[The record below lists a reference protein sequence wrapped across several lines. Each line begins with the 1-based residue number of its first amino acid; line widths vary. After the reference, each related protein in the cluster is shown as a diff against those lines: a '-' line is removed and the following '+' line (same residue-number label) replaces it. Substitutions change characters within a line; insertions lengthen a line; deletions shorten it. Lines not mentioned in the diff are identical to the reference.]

1 MKGKNDSTPFLP
13 LKSKI
18 GGKVTYVHNKD
29 DICLTERQADYVY
42 ETVKKGNMINT
53 QTMTSE
59 MTQDQGDN
67 PYKRVVLNNVYKVPE
82 KCPEMKNGSIF
93 SDNVRYVQH
102 DQRTTQNLNFDTLD
116 YRNHKDLYL
125 QLKEEPLPI
134 LDVDFGIYPGMTKAR
149 YLDAYE
155 DISAEMVYASKFEE
169 NSDLSKTYLG
179 KTDTTR
185 NTKIKAEERFPITG
199 QGFASGKLLD
209 GTECQILLDTGATK
223 SYMSKSYYLR
233 CKTLHALPKF
243 SSNTQRIQV
252 ENGQYVSVLFVIP
265 VIIDIHGHRF
275 EIFTLV
281 SKIHDNVDLVMGMKN
296 IFELEGVIDSR
307 ESCFSFLSRSIPFF
321 PTTTVEIAP
330 ASQKIV
336 MVDAPFVEELS
347 GMAMIKILDMK
358 EQTTSMIKL
367 KFIQNKAVLKIKNKT
382 HKTITFGKTNMM
394 GIVDLR
400 SLGFY
405 KIKQEVLQEHLSRHY
420 HFELADDVCD
430 RYNRLVNLMRKEEE
444 NSEGKFPWLDNTD
457 ERKHM
462 TDREI
467 LDKYINLDNS
477 CLTKAEKEQVRD
489 LLYQY
494 KDAFSLRDQIG
505 LCPNIE
511 IEIDVTDKSP
521 FFIRPFHANEDDKVI
536 LDKEMKQLCYLG
548 ILKEGFSA
556 YSSHVML
563 ISRKMTK
570 DKRVVTDF
578 RHLNMWIAKNN
589 LAYPLENVG
598 FSFCLLIIM
607 KLNYVPD
614 LYKQSRFY
622 L

>member
-1 MKGKNDSTPFLP
+1 
-13 LKSKI
+13 
-18 GGKVTYVHNKD
+18 
-29 DICLTERQADYVY
+29 
-42 ETVKKGNMINT
+42 
-53 QTMTSE
+53 
-59 MTQDQGDN
+59 
-67 PYKRVVLNNVYKVPE
+67 
-82 KCPEMKNGSIF
+82 
-93 SDNVRYVQH
+93 
-102 DQRTTQNLNFDTLD
+102 
-116 YRNHKDLYL
+116 
-125 QLKEEPLPI
+125 
-134 LDVDFGIYPGMTKAR
+134 MTKAR

-155 DISAEMVYASKFEE
+155 DIYADMVYASKFDE
-169 NSDLSKTYLG
+169 NSDLSTTYLG
-179 KTDTTR
+179 RTDTTR

-209 GTECQILLDTGATK
+209 GTECQMLLDTGATK

-252 ENGQYVSVLFVIP
+252 GNGQYVSVLFVIP
-265 VIIDIHGHRF
+265 VVIDIHRHRF

-281 SKIHDNVDLVMGMKN
+281 SEIHDNVDLVMGMKN

-358 EQTTSMIKL
+358 EQTTNMIKL
-367 KFIQNKAVLKIKNKT
+367 KFIWNKAVLKIKNKT
-382 HKTITFGKTNMM
+382 HETITFSRTDMM

-420 HFELADDVCD
+420 HFKLADNVCD
-430 RYNRLVNLMRKEEE
+430 QYNRLVNLMRKEEE
-444 NSEGKFPWLDNTD
+444 NSEGKFPWLDDTD

-494 KDAFSLRDQIG
+494 KDAFSLRDEIG

-521 FFIRPFHANEDDKVI
+521 FFIRPFHANEDDKTI
-536 LDKEMKQLCYLG
+536 LDKEMK
-548 ILKEGFSA
+548 
-556 YSSHVML
+556 
-563 ISRKMTK
+563 
-570 DKRVVTDF
+570 
-578 RHLNMWIAKNN
+578 
-589 LAYPLENVG
+589 
-598 FSFCLLIIM
+598 
-607 KLNYVPD
+607 
-614 LYKQSRFY
+614 
-622 L
+622 

>member
-1 MKGKNDSTPFLP
+1 
-13 LKSKI
+13 
-18 GGKVTYVHNKD
+18 
-29 DICLTERQADYVY
+29 
-42 ETVKKGNMINT
+42 
-53 QTMTSE
+53 
-59 MTQDQGDN
+59 
-67 PYKRVVLNNVYKVPE
+67 
-82 KCPEMKNGSIF
+82 MKNWSIF

-102 DQRTTQNLNFDTLD
+102 NQRTTQNLNFDTLD
-116 YRNHKDLYL
+116 YRNHRDLYL

-134 LDVDFGIYPGMTKAR
+134 LDMDFGLYPDMTKAR

-155 DISAEMVYASKFEE
+155 DIYAEMVYASKCNE
-169 NSDLSKTYLG
+169 NSDLSTTYLG
-179 KTDTTR
+179 KTDMTR

-252 ENGQYVSVLFVIP
+252 GNGQYVSVLFVIP

-275 EIFTLV
+275 KIFTLV
-281 SKIHDNVDLVMGMKN
+281 SEIHDNVDLIMGMKN
-296 IFELEGVIDSR
+296 MFELEGVIDSR

-321 PTTTVEIAP
+321 PATTVEIAP

-347 GMAMIKILDMK
+347 GMAMIKILGMK
-358 EQTTSMIKL
+358 EQTTNMIKL
-367 KFIQNKAVLKIKNKT
+367 KFIRNKAVLKIKNKT
-382 HKTITFGKTNMM
+382 HKTITFSRTDMM
-394 GIVDLR
+394 GTVDLR

-430 RYNRLVNLMRKEEE
+430 QYNRLVNLMRK
-444 NSEGKFPWLDNTD
+444 FPWLDDTD

-494 KDAFSLRDQIG
+494 KDAFSLRDEIG
-505 LCPNIE
+505 LCPSIE

-521 FFIRPFHANEDDKVI
+521 FFIRPFHANEDDKTI
-536 LDKEMKQLCYLG
+536 LDKEMK
-548 ILKEGFSA
+548 
-556 YSSHVML
+556 
-563 ISRKMTK
+563 
-570 DKRVVTDF
+570 
-578 RHLNMWIAKNN
+578 
-589 LAYPLENVG
+589 
-598 FSFCLLIIM
+598 
-607 KLNYVPD
+607 
-614 LYKQSRFY
+614 
-622 L
+622 